1 MQKQTSSEHRTA
13 HVIRVGERKLFTLME
28 LLVVISVIAIL
39 AGLLLPALQAA
50 RKKAQE
56 ASCSSNLK
64 QVGVAVAMYLS
75 DNDDYY
81 MAEGD
86 DFVKEMGLLA
96 VYFNSKD
103 PDGNHCVSWNKG
115 GYYHCAAKVLLCPS
129 VPYAPLPSTAP
140 AAERWYNLHYAVSY
154 VFGGRCRTNDSYSK
168 AYYRKYARTTSLP
181 SGQRL
186 IFMTDGEGKQLNVNS
201 IYKNVLNGGSN
212 FMIRY
217 RHGGGDKYGHGGNAF
232 NALWSDGSVAS
243 IGIVTNSDMFYRN

>member
-1 MQKQTSSEHRTA
+1 MQKQKQSGHRLVA
-13 HVIRVGERKLFTLME
+13 RPGADRRNYFTIVE
-28 LLVVISVIAIL
+28 LLIVISVIAIL
-39 AGLLLPALQAA
+39 AAILLPALQAA

-56 ASCSSNLK
+56 SSCSSNLK
-64 QVGVAVAMYLS
+64 QVGVAVAMYLG

-81 MAEGD
+81 MAEED

-96 VYFNSKD
+96 VYFDSKD
-103 PDGNHCVSWNKG
+103 PDGNHCVAWNKG

-140 AAERWYNLHYAVSY
+140 STERWYNKHYAVNY
-154 VFGGRCRTNDSYSK
+154 AFGGRCRTADSYSK
-168 AYYRKYARTTSLP
+168 TYYRKYARTTSLR
-181 SGQRL
+181 GQRL

-201 IYKNVLNGGSN
+201 IYNNILTNRNG

-243 IGIVTNSDMFYRN
+243 IGVVTNSDMFYRN